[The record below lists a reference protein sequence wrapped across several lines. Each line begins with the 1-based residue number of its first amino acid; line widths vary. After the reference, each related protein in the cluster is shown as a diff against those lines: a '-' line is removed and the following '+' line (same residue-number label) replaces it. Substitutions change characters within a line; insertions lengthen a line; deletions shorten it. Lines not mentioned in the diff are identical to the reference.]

1 VHTYAEL
8 YWRHALVGVGEATF
22 SIFAPAMLS
31 DYYPEEQR
39 NRVLS
44 IFYLS
49 IPVGAALGYLL
60 AGQLGSAFG
69 WRTPFYVAALPGMM
83 IALGVL
89 LWVREPVRGAADRL
103 KSSFERSTVWGIF
116 RNPAFWSSSLGMAA
130 MTFSIGGISVWM
142 PTFLLRYNGM
152 SLQRANLVLGAV
164 TIVDGIAGTLA
175 GGWMGQRWLRRNYR
189 ALYLLSGW
197 SAALAV
203 PGALV
208 AFFGPRSWTVPALLI
223 AEFFLFLNTGPLNA
237 ALVNSV
243 SAAVR
248 STAIALNLF
257 LIHALG
263 DAPSPRLIGAVSDRT
278 SLRLGLGL
286 TLASM
291 LVSAAILFSGSRFA
305 PRLNSEG
312 VVLQ

>member
-1 VHTYAEL
+1 
-8 YWRHALVGVGEATF
+8 
-22 SIFAPAMLS
+22 
-31 DYYPEEQR
+31 
-39 NRVLS
+39 
-44 IFYLS
+44 
-49 IPVGAALGYLL
+49 
-60 AGQLGSAFG
+60 
-69 WRTPFYVAALPGMM
+69 
-83 IALGVL
+83 
-89 LWVREPVRGAADRL
+89 
-103 KSSFERSTVWGIF
+103 
-116 RNPAFWSSSLGMAA
+116 
-130 MTFSIGGISVWM
+130 
-142 PTFLLRYNGM
+142 M

-175 GGWMGQRWLRRNYR
+175 GGWMGQRWLRRNHR

-208 AFFGPRSWTVPALLI
+208 AFFAPRSWTVPALLV

-263 DAPSPRLIGAVSDRT
+263 DAPSPRLIGAVSDRA
-278 SLRLGLGL
+278 SLRVGLGL

-291 LVSAAILFSGSRFA
+291 LVSAAILFFGSRFA
-305 PRLNSEG
+305 PRLEG
-312 VVLQ
+312 EAVALQ